1 MRRST
6 TSSATQ
12 QARGNF
18 TPPQRNAVQP
28 DELPTPSG
36 GKGGGKASGPDTG
49 SQSRFSPRNWRV
61 ATRLNAILLIPV
73 LVGLVMGG
81 FEVKGS
87 IDTWTQA
94 KDAEKTALIVR
105 AASDYGQAL
114 LNERDLTA
122 QPLLQNKRDSDVINK
137 AYATSDAARAKFDDV
152 VKGMPDT
159 ASLKRRLAKVREAE
173 KNLDMLRK
181 TAFTKGVE
189 AKNPVLTEEGYT
201 AIPHYL
207 STFSNELGLGTG
219 NITSYGRMVYAVDLA
234 KAAESLQ
241 RSIGMHLLIRP
252 SEDPQTFQMQVKAF
266 NSYNYLEFIALG
278 EFDAGGTDAD
288 SAHLKQV
295 MAAKAAQSA
304 KDFPGATQQPDTGA
318 HIGAAPVRD
327 GSVYNGMAAALGEAT
342 SVKQLKAQKISP
354 DAWMSAAT
362 AKFDGYTEIETDL
375 VDRAVTEAGQI
386 ADDAKTSAYINGAI
400 VVVSLLAAFILAG
413 MVARQMSRSMRRLRS
428 AAFEVAETRLPMLVD
443 QLSRTEPG
451 RVDTRVE
458 PIPIT
463 STDEIGEV
471 ARAFDQVHR
480 EAVRLAAEQALL
492 RGNVNAIF
500 TNLSRRNQSLIEGQL
515 TLITDLENNEADP
528 DQLESLFKLDH
539 LATRM
544 RRNGENLLVLAGE
557 EPGRR
562 WNQPVPLVD
571 VLRAAS
577 SEVESY
583 ERIELTGVPESEIH
597 GQAVTDLVHL
607 LAELL
612 ENATTFSSPQTK
624 VRVTAT
630 RLPDGRVMVEIH
642 DKGIGLTAEDFADI
656 NHKLANPP
664 TVDAAVSQRMG
675 LFVVGRLS
683 DRHGIRVQLRPSG
696 EQAGTTS
703 LVMLPDAITHGGGG
717 QPLPGD
723 DFTVSQIIPEQQSFE
738 APAAPAM
745 RTAAELGFDDSR
757 YETGEQGEAL
767 QLDPVNRSLMREERR
782 AALEAQAHGGDRPLF
797 RDEVDGRQQYDEG
810 YDQQSYEGQGET
822 AQFDAYNPQQGG
834 YEGQYDGSQQYA
846 QDYSDGYQQDAYGQ
860 QNGHRDGYAEQGYAD
875 AAYQAPAADGQHY
888 DGGYGTTSQQDDWP
902 TSSSY
907 QESETGSYQAPYASE
922 YQQGGQEAES
932 APDVPAGA
940 PERVGF
946 DRPGPTPASAHE
958 LTGAGLPRRG
968 SQQPQQQRWQPAAQE
983 PQQQSEPQRPEQPR
997 QPVNGSG
1004 PATRD
1009 GSRNGTSPESGV
1021 AADDA
1026 PATADEPTGDWRS
1039 TNDERWTR
1047 AEKLREPKAG
1057 GVTPSGL
1064 PRRVPKAN
1072 LVEGA
1077 AEQTP
1082 QGGPQVSRAP
1092 EDVRGRLSNLR
1103 RGVQQ
1108 GRSAGSDTSNTYN
1121 QER

>member
-1 MRRST
+1 MKRSR

-18 TPPQRNAVQP
+18 TPPERAAAAPAPGTSTQ
-28 DELPTPSG
+28 DSGKDTKTP
-36 GKGGGKASGPDTG
+36 AS
-49 SQSRFSPRNWRV
+49 SSRFSPRNWRV

-81 FEVKGS
+81 FEVNGS
-87 IDTWTQA
+87 IATWRDA
-94 KDAEKTALIVR
+94 RNAEKVATIVR

-122 QPLLQNKRDSDVINK
+122 QPLLENQRDSDVVSK
-137 AYATSDAARAKFDDV
+137 AYAASDAARAKFDQAV
-152 VKGMPDT
+152 QGMPST
-159 ASLKRRLAKVREAE
+159 PSLKRRLAKVREAE
-173 KNLDMLRK
+173 KTLDDLRK
-181 TAFTKGVE
+181 TAYAKGVE

-234 KAAESLQ
+234 KSAESLQ
-241 RSIGMHLLIRP
+241 RSIGMHLLLRP
-252 SEDPQTFQMQVKAF
+252 SDDPKAFQLQVKAF

-288 SAHLKQV
+288 SQKLKDV
-295 MAAKAAQSA
+295 MTQQAAKVAGE
-304 KDFPGATQQPDTGA
+304 FPGAKQEADNGP
-318 HIGAAPVRD
+318 HIGAAPAAD
-327 GSVYNGMAAALGEAT
+327 GSIYNGMAAAIGGAQNAASLKT
-342 SVKQLKAQKISP
+342 LKAQGITPES
-354 DAWMSAAT
+354 WMAAAT
-362 AKFDGYTEIETDL
+362 SKFDGYTTVEDDL
-375 VDRAVTEAGQI
+375 VTRAVTEAGQI
-386 ADDAKTSAYINGAI
+386 ADDAKTTAYINGAI
-400 VVVSLLAAFILAG
+400 VVVSLLAAFVLAG
-413 MVARQMSRSMRRLRS
+413 MVARQMSRSMRRLRT
-428 AAFEVAETRLPMLVD
+428 AAFDVAEQRLPMLVD

-458 PIPIT
+458 PIPID

-528 DQLESLFKLDH
+528 DQLESLFRLDH

-562 WNQPVPLVD
+562 WDQPVPLVD

-583 ERIELTGVPESEIH
+583 ERIELSGVPEAEIH
-597 GQAVTDLVHL
+597 GRAVTDLVHL

-656 NHKLANPP
+656 NHRLANPP
-664 TVDAAVSQRMG
+664 AVDAEVSQRMG
-675 LFVVGRLS
+675 LFVVGRLA

-703 LVMLPDAITHGGGG
+703 LVMLPDPITHGGGG
-717 QPLPGD
+717 ESAPVGD
-723 DFTVSQIIPEQQSFE
+723 DFTVSSIIPEQQQQQPYESSP
-738 APAAPAM
+738 APM

-757 YETGEQGEAL
+757 YESGEAEPRE
-767 QLDPVNRSLMREERR
+767 LDPVNRSLMREERR
-782 AALEAQAHGGDRPLF
+782 AALEAQAQGGERPLY
-797 RDEVDGRQQYDEG
+797 RDEVE
-810 YDQQSYEGQGET
+810 
-822 AQFDAYNPQQGG
+822 PQQG
-834 YEGQYDGSQQYA
+834 QAYDGSYDSRQGYA
-846 QDYSDGYQQDAYGQ
+846 GQEQPYEASYDNQAAPGYDGSYQGSYQNQHTPEHTGAYAPDSYAPQGDYRES
-860 QNGHRDGYAEQGYAD
+860 GYAEGSYRDQTAGQGSYEDPYA
-875 AAYQAPAADGQHY
+875 AQAP
-888 DGGYGTTSQQDDWP
+888 QDDWP
-902 TSSSY
+902 QANAY
-907 QESETGSYQAPYASE
+907 QEPYAAPFSP
-922 YQQGGQEAES
+922 EAES
-932 APDVPAGA
+932 AGESRGVPEGA
-940 PERVGF
+940 ADRVGF
-946 DRPGPTPASAHE
+946 DRPGPTPTTAHE
-958 LTGAGLPRRG
+958 LTDAGLPRRG
-968 SQQPQQQRWQPAAQE
+968 SQQDWPAEPRQE
-983 PQQQSEPQRPEQPR
+983 QSETPD
-997 QPVNGSG
+997 G
-1004 PATRD
+1004 PAD
-1009 GSRNGTSPESGV
+1009 
-1021 AADDA
+1021 
-1026 PATADEPTGDWRS
+1026 DWRS

-1108 GRSAGSDTSNTYN
+1108 GRNAGSDTSNTYN